1 MIKKFTPNTNQ
12 SANPEDESDL
22 GFEEMEGELSSDFS
36 QGISPLVAT
45 PSPDAHARTSFAA
58 DPMSAGNYSLSVYPP
73 SASMQ
78 ATSHRPSATHIDMKK
93 NILANDVEIKGTIK
107 FDDELIFDGR
117 LEGEVLSE
125 GTLILGENSE
135 IQGEVKTKAVSLS
148 GRVQGN
154 ITVEEKCELKGRA
167 QLIGDLKA
175 ARLVI
180 EEGAT
185 FVGRSEV
192 TPNKVNMPLT
202 SLRGEEQSRSAVRA

>member
-1 MIKKFTPNTNQ
+1 
-12 SANPEDESDL
+12 
-22 GFEEMEGELSSDFS
+22 
-36 QGISPLVAT
+36 
-45 PSPDAHARTSFAA
+45 
-58 DPMSAGNYSLSVYPP
+58 
-73 SASMQ
+73 
-78 ATSHRPSATHIDMKK
+78 MKK
-93 NILANDVEIKGTIK
+93 NILANDVEVKGTIK

-117 LEGEVLSE
+117 LEGEVVSE

-135 IQGEVKTKAVSLS
+135 VQGEVKTKSVSLS

-202 SLRGEEQSRSAVRA
+202 NVRSDDASRAAAVR

>member
-1 MIKKFTPNTNQ
+1 MNQ
-12 SANPEDESDL
+12 
-22 GFEEMEGELSSDFS
+22 
-36 QGISPLVAT
+36 
-45 PSPDAHARTSFAA
+45 
-58 DPMSAGNYSLSVYPP
+58 PP
-73 SASMQ
+73 SNFS
-78 ATSHRPSATHIDMKK
+78 SATHIDMKK

-117 LEGEVLSE
+117 LEGEVVSE

-192 TPNKVNMPLT
+192 TPNKVNMPLAG
-202 SLRGEEQSRSAVRA
+202 LRTEEQGRSAAKA

>member
-1 MIKKFTPNTNQ
+1 
-12 SANPEDESDL
+12 
-22 GFEEMEGELSSDFS
+22 
-36 QGISPLVAT
+36 
-45 PSPDAHARTSFAA
+45 
-58 DPMSAGNYSLSVYPP
+58 
-73 SASMQ
+73 
-78 ATSHRPSATHIDMKK
+78 MKK
-93 NILANDVEIKGTIK
+93 NILSNDVEIKGTIR
-107 FDDELIFDGR
+107 FNDELLFDGK
-117 LEGEVLSE
+117 LEGEVISD

-135 IQGEVKTKAVSLS
+135 VQGEIRTKAVSLS

-192 TPNKVNMPLT
+192 TPNRA
-202 SLRGEEQSRSAVRA
+202 SLPKTDSPRPEDSRPGILR

>member
-1 MIKKFTPNTNQ
+1 
-12 SANPEDESDL
+12 
-22 GFEEMEGELSSDFS
+22 
-36 QGISPLVAT
+36 
-45 PSPDAHARTSFAA
+45 
-58 DPMSAGNYSLSVYPP
+58 
-73 SASMQ
+73 
-78 ATSHRPSATHIDMKK
+78 MKK
-93 NILANDVEIKGTIK
+93 NILSNDVEIKGTIR
-107 FDDELIFDGR
+107 FNDELLFDGK
-117 LEGEVLSE
+117 LEGEVISD

-135 IQGEVKTKAVSLS
+135 VQGEIRTKAVSLS

-192 TPNKVNMPLT
+192 TPNRANLPKTDSPRPED
-202 SLRGEEQSRSAVRA
+202 SRPGILR